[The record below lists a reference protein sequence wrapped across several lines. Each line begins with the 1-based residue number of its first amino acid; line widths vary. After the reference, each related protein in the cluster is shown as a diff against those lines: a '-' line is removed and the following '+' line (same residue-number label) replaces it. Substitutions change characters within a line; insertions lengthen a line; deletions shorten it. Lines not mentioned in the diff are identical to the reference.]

1 MIVVLKRKYL
11 RINSILI
18 IDLKG
23 TVKINRMS
31 KIVEKQVMKVQK
43 KISNYMCR
51 K

>member
-31 KIVEKQVMKVQK
+31 KIVDKVGNEGAK
-43 KISNYMCR
+43 KDIKYMCR